1 MYLFFG
7 VRVVPLP
14 LMINNYFLFLLL
26 NNLDTCILF
35 LASGTS
41 EEEDAFEPLPSH
53 LPTTYG
59 SSLSDPSHGRDPTDA
74 HADEDHDHEHDHEG
88 TTEKK
93 IILNII
99 YNIKQRSD

>member
-1 MYLFFG
+1 M
-7 VRVVPLP
+7 PLP
-14 LMINNYFLFLLL
+14 HDKYYFLFLLL
-26 NNLDTCILF
+26 NNLDTCIYF

-74 HADEDHDHEHDHEG
+74 HGDEDHDHEHDHEG
-88 TTEKK
+88 TTE
-93 IILNII
+93 
-99 YNIKQRSD
+99 IKLH